1 MEVMAVAGLAMAAVS
16 AVGQIKTGQAQNA
29 MYKSKANM
37 EEFKGRSQAIAYQ
50 QQGNKALDGLL
61 RSNAQVNAAAGAGL
75 VRVDLTG
82 SAGNVMN
89 ANSRFGITDFNMAKR
104 NAVMTLSMARMQ
116 ANIYR
121 AAGATAQRAGVYGA
135 IGTMGKAFVAF
146 AGSGAMGG
154 GGTTGGGWNGL
165 GGGTQGYMGGGTVVR
180 GGGSFGAKAGATSS
194 YGGID
199 ATAGF

>member
-1 MEVMAVAGLAMAAVS
+1 MEVIAVAGLAMAAVS
-16 AVGQIKTGQAQNA
+16 AVGQIKSGQAQNA

-89 ANSRFGITDFNMAKR
+89 ANSRIGITDFNMAKR

-135 IGTMGKAFVAF
+135 IGTMGKAFISF

-154 GGTTGGGWNGL
+154 GGTTGSGWNGL

-194 YGGID
+194 YGGTD

>member
-1 MEVMAVAGLAMAAVS
+1 
-16 AVGQIKTGQAQNA
+16 

-89 ANSRFGITDFNMAKR
+89 ANSRIGITDFNMAKR

-116 ANIYR
+116 GNIYR

-135 IGTMGKAFVAF
+135 IGTMGKAFINFGMVGGPS
-146 AGSGAMGG
+146 GS
-154 GGTTGGGWNGL
+154 TGGGWNGL
-165 GGGTQGYMGGGTVVR
+165 GGGTQGYMGGGNVVR
-180 GGGSFGAKAGATSS
+180 GGGSFGASAGATSS

-199 ATAGF
+199 ARRAFNYG